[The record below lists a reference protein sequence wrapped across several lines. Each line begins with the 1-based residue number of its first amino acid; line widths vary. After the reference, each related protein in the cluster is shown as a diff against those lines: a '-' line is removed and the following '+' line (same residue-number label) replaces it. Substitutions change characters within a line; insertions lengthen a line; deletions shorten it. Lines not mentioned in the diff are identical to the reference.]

1 MSLYKKAWLFT
12 LFNILLLVALYFGLP
27 VFDRV
32 LGTFGFLVF
41 GFYIL
46 GQGLV
51 AMTVFTCPKCGLSPF
66 MGSQSLFTSY
76 SPFPRKKCGQC
87 GMTTLRLSRASCDP
101 AARRPGDPAIRPGAL
116 IPC

>member
-1 MSLYKKAWLFT
+1 MALYRKAWLFT

-32 LGTFGFLVF
+32 LGTLGFWVF

-76 SPFPRKKCGQC
+76 SPFPRKKCAQC
-87 GMTTLRLSRASCDP
+87 GHDHTQTE
-101 AARRPGDPAIRPGAL
+101 
-116 IPC
+116 

>member
-32 LGTFGFLVF
+32 LGTLGFLVF

-66 MGSQSLFTSY
+66 MGSQSLFTSGY
-76 SPFPRKKCGQC
+76 EAGETMRFQQPEI
-87 GMTTLRLSRASCDP
+87 
-101 AARRPGDPAIRPGAL
+101 RRGIVGEIGAL
-116 IPC
+116 LKAKS